1 MNKEL
6 IKNLETIVEEINNWD
21 KCGDYVHCFNLE
33 DDSIFYTVVDNEN
46 DPIYDFELDI
56 DLLEEDYSCS
66 NIIWQFIQLL
76 YTEEINHR
84 KKFINGTKSFNSRK
98 IKSLGLWYERNNL
111 EKVDSITKE
120 LIERSKIKETLSHE
134 LVSYTSIV
142 SSLYKTRSMFEVNIN
157 EIE

>member
-6 IKNLETIVEEINNWD
+6 IKNLETIVVEINEWD

-46 DPIYDFELDI
+46 DPIHEFELDV
-56 DLLEEDYSCS
+56 DLLEEDYSCN

-76 YTEEINHR
+76 YTEEINYR

-111 EKVDSITKE
+111 EKVDIITKE
-120 LIERSKIKETLSHE
+120 LIERSQIKETLSHE
-134 LVSYTSIV
+134 LISYTNIV
-142 SSLYKTRSMFEVNIN
+142 SSLYKTRSVFIPS
-157 EIE
+157 ID